1 MLKNKKKT
9 KKKIF
14 LNGIPM
20 KVNYDVYRVLQNQE
34 QQLKNHDAAL
44 VKFVQ
49 IYEGKEESNDDEKIL
64 YEYCMQ
70 IESVIHTLNYL
81 KNQKDES
88 K

>member
-14 LNGIPM
+14 LNGTSM
-20 KVNYDVYRVLQNQE
+20 KVDYDVYRVLQNQE

-44 VKFVQ
+44 VKFAQ

-70 IESVIHTLNYL
+70 LESVVHSLNYL
-81 KNQKDES
+81 KKQKDES